1 MHPSPSI
8 QPAIRLVI
16 LQPINAPV
24 ATEGCVRMLLLAGDA
39 LWRRLL
45 QLGVDVAGNQ
55 QGDLVNLEQSIHTA
69 ALEILRGSMHPK

>member
-1 MHPSPSI
+1 
-8 QPAIRLVI
+8 
-16 LQPINAPV
+16 
-24 ATEGCVRMLLLAGDA
+24 MLLLAGDA

-69 ALEILRGSMHPK
+69 ALEVLRCSMHPKQVCCDSVTGSSKHLWNDF